1 MPVQTKGFL
10 RSLFDV
16 KFDSL
21 VTPRVMR
28 WFYVFWVSVIAVGYV
43 IATILAFHQSSAF
56 GAITLLVIG
65 PIGFLGDVVLL
76 RMFFELVIALFK
88 ISENTSRLA
97 GASTA
102 SSMAGP
108 PGSARQPGR
117 VTRIPVTARTHA

>member
-28 WFYVFWVSVIAVGYV
+28 WVYVFWVSVIAVGYV
-43 IATILAFHQSSAF
+43 IATILAFHQSSAL

-65 PIGFLGDVVLL
+65 PIGFLVDVVLL

-102 SSMAGP
+102 PSMAGP
-108 PGSARQPGR
+108 RAPSGS
-117 VTRIPVTARTHA
+117 PVA